1 VPADGQSLRT
11 ATIQTARAKR
21 AEATW
26 RVFAGVSAL
35 CADFEPQPRR
45 HRQTCPLSCS
55 LCHFCLHANTA
66 GTLSADISNRP
77 LCGGLKQK
85 KSANKTIGF
94 IGVSNWLR
102 GLDLNQRPSG
112 YEPEMTST
120 IT

>member
-1 VPADGQSLRT
+1 LARFCWSVGVVRRFRAAASTLQTNLPAF
-11 ATIQTARAKR
+11 
-21 AEATW
+21 
-26 RVFAGVSAL
+26 VFA
-35 CADFEPQPRR
+35 
-45 HRQTCPLSCS
+45 LSF
-55 LCHFCLHANTA
+55 LLHANTA

-112 YEPEMTST
+112 YEPDRFVANALICLIYSSF
-120 IT
+120 